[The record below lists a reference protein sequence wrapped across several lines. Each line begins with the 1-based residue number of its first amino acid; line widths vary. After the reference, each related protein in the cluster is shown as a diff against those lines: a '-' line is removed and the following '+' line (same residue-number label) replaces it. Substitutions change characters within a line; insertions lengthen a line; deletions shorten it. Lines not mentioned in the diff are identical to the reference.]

1 MMNAGL
7 ADLHRFFTDRAKHL
21 QSEINGEIRRIGGER
36 MLFQNEDLNRWV
48 HTARDQLKTY
58 WTVCRMLEEK
68 AMGINTEAIRSQ
80 MQANI
85 PEHRAELDSF
95 RRKEEEERRA
105 LKDLREEGEYYRQA
119 LEVLGERR

>member
-7 ADLHRFFTDRAKHL
+7 ADLHRFFSDKGKHL
-21 QSEINGEIRRIGGER
+21 QSAVNGEIRRIGGER

-48 HTARDQLKTY
+48 CTAREQVKTC

-68 AMGINTEAIRSQ
+68 AMGIDTKAIRSQ
-80 MQANI
+80 MQENI

-105 LKDLREEGEYYRQA
+105 LKDLREEAEYYRQV
-119 LEVLGERR
+119 LEVLDSRK